1 MSKDLRSLLES
12 GLSDLG
18 LTFDEVQVKKLLQY
32 SDLILKWNKTY
43 NLTAIKTSEEVIVK
57 HLLDS
62 LSVCKIL
69 QKIA

>member
-62 LSVCKIL
+62 L
-69 QKIA
+69 